1 MRKIKIVSG
10 VVLLALLATAALAEN
25 KSSENW
31 NALGIL
37 RNARY
42 VYVTSYD
49 GPQFS
54 LNLLPEDQT
63 AIASVQNAIQK
74 AGYVVVYNPRQADMV
89 LAVMA
94 RPSSD
99 LLAVYDGGR
108 YATGSYLWRAEAK
121 NGLSGS
127 NPTLVQQLQRA
138 LERADARS

>member
-1 MRKIKIVSG
+1 MRKIKVLSG
-10 VVLLALLATAALAEN
+10 VVLLALLATVALAES

-31 NALGIL
+31 SALGIL

-63 AIASVQNAIQK
+63 AIVSVQNAIQK

-108 YATGSYLWRAEAK
+108 YATGTYLWRAEAK

-138 LERADARS
+138 LERADAKG

>member
-1 MRKIKIVSG
+1 MKKAMIAVTLVG
-10 VVLLALLATAALAEN
+10 LLAMAALAAE
-25 KSSENW
+25 KSSEGW
-31 NALGIL
+31 SALGIL

-54 LNLLPEDQT
+54 LHLLPEDQT
-63 AIASVQNAIQK
+63 AIAAVQDAIQK

-99 LLAVYDGGR
+99 VLAVYDGGR
-108 YATGSYLWRAEAK
+108 YGMGTYLWRAEAK
-121 NGLSGS
+121 DGLSGS
-127 NPTLVQQLQRA
+127 NPTLVQQLERA
-138 LERADARS
+138 LERAGARS